1 MDGSDSYGHK
11 QVNDRQHKEHQIIM
25 TGSLVDHRCKII

>member
-11 QVNDRQHKEHQIIM
+11 QVNDRQHKAFQM
-25 TGSLVDHRCKII
+25 SKADCGTPRFL

>member
-11 QVNDRQHKEHQIIM
+11 QLNDRQRNVSDIRGRAGNTLFLI
-25 TGSLVDHRCKII
+25 S

>member
-11 QVNDRQHKEHQIIM
+11 QVNGRQHKELQIIM
-25 TGSLVDHRCKII
+25 TGPAAAHRDRIR